1 MGRPIGRHD
10 YDKGIRERA
19 IRMYFEEGKA
29 SWEIRKELGIE
40 NEGRVTNWIWKYKKE
55 GPGSLTKQR
64 GRPRKQAES
73 ERSYIKRLEMENDL
87 LRNFHIELRRCTA
100 EKRSIG

>member
-1 MGRPIGRHD
+1 MGRPIGKQD
-10 YDKGIRERA
+10 YDIEVRKRA
-19 IRMYFEEGKA
+19 IRMYFEEGKPT
-29 SWEIRKELGIE
+29 WEIRRELGIE
-40 NEGRVTNWIWKYKKE
+40 DEKRVTIWIWKYKQE

-64 GRPRKQAES
+64 GRPRKQAEN